1 MRTRLGLVE
10 DIVDTAKTL
19 LSKEEQLEKLLKAND
34 YDFGKVLQT
43 DEGKKL
49 SDDKEAK
56 QAGDDFEAFLSD
68 KCGIE
73 SSDTMP

>member
-19 LSKEEQLEKLLKAND
+19 LSKEEQLEKLLRAND
-34 YDFGKVLQT
+34 YDFDKVLQT

-49 SDDKEAK
+49 SDDNEAK